1 MNELQL
7 TGGLES
13 VATWWMW
20 AGFGVFVIAMLSVDM
35 LLLGRKGS
43 HKVGAKEALIWS
55 LVWFTMALLF
65 GAGLWAWLDYS
76 VGRAIADTK
85 AMEYLTGYLLE
96 KTLAMDNIFVFVM
109 IFSYF
114 AVPQEFQKR
123 ILLYGVLGAIILRAI
138 MIALG
143 AWLITQFH
151 WVLYIFGAFL
161 LITGIKMFIFA
172 DHAPNLAK
180 NPLLKWLKNHLRI
193 TDEYHGEKF
202 WIMQNGVRW
211 FTPMFLVLVLIEFSD
226 VIFAM
231 DSIPAI
237 FAITSDPFIVF
248 TSNIF
253 AILGL
258 RALYFLLADM
268 ANRFHLLKFGLAV
281 VLMFV
286 GTKMLIVD
294 WYKIPVAIS
303 LAVVITLLGTSIL
316 LSLMSTRKQ
325 KPLAKISNKTK

>member
-1 MNELQL
+1 MGEIQAANGLQ
-7 TGGLES
+7 TI
-13 VATWWMW
+13 ATWWIW
-20 AGFGVFVIAMLSVDM
+20 AGFGVFVIALLAMDL
-35 LLLGRKGS
+35 LLLGRKGA

-55 LVWFTMALLF
+55 LIWFAMALLF
-65 GAGLWAWLDYS
+65 GAGLWAWLDYIA
-76 VGRAIADTK
+76 GRAVADVK
-85 AMEYLTGYLLE
+85 VMEYLTGYLLE

-109 IFSYF
+109 FFSYF
-114 AVPQEFQKR
+114 AVPIQYQKR
-123 ILLYGVLGAIILRAI
+123 VLIYGVIGAIVLRAI
-138 MIALG
+138 MIGLG
-143 AWLITQFH
+143 AWLIAQFH

-161 LITGIKMFIFA
+161 LITGIKMLIFA
-172 DHAPNLAK
+172 DHEPNLAN
-180 NPLLKWLKNHLRI
+180 NPLLKWLKNHMRV
-193 TDEYHGEKF
+193 TDEYHGDKF
-202 WIMQNGVRW
+202 WIYKNGVRW

-268 ANRFHLLKFGLAV
+268 AERFHLLKYGLAI
-281 VLMFV
+281 VLVFV

-303 LAVVITLLGTSIL
+303 LSVIITLLGTSIL
-316 LSLMSTRKQ
+316 LSLLSTRK
-325 KPLAKISNKTK
+325 KKALAK

>member
-1 MNELQL
+1 MLEPESVNVLQ
-7 TGGLES
+7 S

-20 AGFGVFVIAMLSVDM
+20 AGFGVFVIAMLTIDM

-43 HKVGAKEALIWS
+43 HKVSAKEALIWS
-55 LVWFTMALLF
+55 IVWFTMALSF
-65 GAGLWAWLDYS
+65 GAALWGWLDYTA
-76 VGRAIADTK
+76 GRDIADSK

-96 KTLAMDNIFVFVM
+96 KSLAMDNIFVFVM

-114 AVPQEFQKR
+114 AVPQAFQKR
-123 ILLYGVLGAIILRAI
+123 ILVYGVLGAIILRAL
-138 MIALG
+138 MILLG
-143 AWLITQFH
+143 AWLIAQFH
-151 WVLYIFGAFL
+151 WVLYLFGAFL

-172 DHAPNLAK
+172 EHEPNLAK
-180 NPLLKWLKNHLRI
+180 NLLLKWLKNHMRF
-193 TDEYHGEKF
+193 TDDYHGDKF
-202 WIMQNGVRW
+202 WIMKNGVRW
-211 FTPMFLVLVLIEFSD
+211 FTPMFLVLALIEFSD

-237 FAITSDPFIVF
+237 FAVTSDPFIVF

-258 RALYFLLADM
+258 RALYFLLADI
-268 ANRFHLLKFGLAV
+268 ANRFHLLKYGLAL

-294 WYKIPVAIS
+294 WYKIPIAVS
-303 LAVVITLLGTSIL
+303 LAVVLAVLSTSIL
-316 LSLMSTRKQ
+316 LSMISTRKQ
-325 KPLAKISNKTK
+325 KVTK

>member
-1 MNELQL
+1 MGEIQ
-7 TGGLES
+7 TAGGLQTI
-13 VATWWMW
+13 ATWWMW
-20 AGFGVFVIAMLSVDM
+20 AGFGVFVIAMLAMDL
-35 LLLGRKGS
+35 LLLGKKGA
-43 HKVGAKEALIWS
+43 HKVGAKEALTWS
-55 LVWFTMALLF
+55 LIWFAMALLF

-76 VGRAIADTK
+76 AGRAVADTK
-85 AMEYLTGYLLE
+85 VMEYLTGYLLE

-114 AVPQEFQKR
+114 AVPLQYQKR
-123 ILLYGVLGAIILRAI
+123 VLIYGVLGAIILRAV
-138 MIALG
+138 MIGLG
-143 AWLITQFH
+143 AWLIAQFH

-161 LITGIKMFIFA
+161 LITGIKMLIFA
-172 DHAPNLAK
+172 DHEPNLAK
-180 NPLLKWLKNHLRI
+180 NPLLKWLKNHIRV
-193 TDEYHGEKF
+193 TDEYHSDKF
-202 WIMQNGVRW
+202 WIYKNGVRW

-268 ANRFHLLKFGLAV
+268 ANRFHLLKYGLAI
-281 VLMFV
+281 VLVFV
-286 GTKMLIVD
+286 GVKMLIVD

-303 LAVVITLLGTSIL
+303 LAVVVTLLGTSIL
-316 LSLMSTRKQ
+316 LSLVATRRKARKLKVVAKST
-325 KPLAKISNKTK
+325 

>member
-1 MNELQL
+1 MGEIQS
-7 TGGLES
+7 TGGLQS
-13 VATWWMW
+13 IATWWMW
-20 AGFGVFVIAMLSVDM
+20 AGFGVFVIAMLAMDLLM
-35 LLLGRKGS
+35 LGKKGA

-55 LVWFTMALLF
+55 LIWFAMALLF
-65 GAGLWAWLDYS
+65 GAGLWAWLDHS
-76 VGRAIADTK
+76 AGRELANSKT
-85 AMEYLTGYLLE
+85 MEYLTGYLLE

-114 AVPQEFQKR
+114 AVPLQFQKR
-123 ILLYGVLGAIILRAI
+123 VLVYGVLGAIVLRAL
-138 MIALG
+138 MILLG
-143 AWLITQFH
+143 AWLIAQFH

-161 LITGIKMFIFA
+161 LITGIKMLIFA
-172 DHAPNLAK
+172 DSEPNLAN
-180 NPLLKWLKNHLRI
+180 NPLLIWLKKHMRV
-193 TDEYHGEKF
+193 TDDYHGDKF
-202 WIMQNGVRW
+202 WVNIKGVCW
-211 FTPMFLVLVLIEFSD
+211 FTPMFLVLILIEFSD

-268 ANRFHLLKFGLAV
+268 ASRFHLLKYGLAI
-281 VLMFV
+281 VLVFV
-286 GTKMLIVD
+286 GTKMLIVE

-303 LAVVITLLGTSIL
+303 LAVVVAVLGTSIF
-316 LSLMSTRKQ
+316 LSMMSTRKQ
-325 KPLAKISNKTK
+325 KAIH